1 MFRFLS
7 PIIYV
12 DVNVHVQ
19 LTWLLWSIHCRA
31 FAVVASAL
39 GIPSL
44 LPFLK
49 AVCRSKK
56 SWQARHTGIK
66 IVQQIA
72 ILMGCAILPHLRNLV
87 EIIEHGKRGCTED
100 FKIESSKEWLT
111 QYIALCSTKFL
122 DSLISFNYLK
132 LSYPHLLCSISNS
145 FLLDSTNKIVKVS
158 YIYQRD
164 HI

>member
-1 MFRFLS
+1 MKLSLEHLGEKGFLQIFYINTCL
-7 PIIYV
+7 PAA
-12 DVNVHVQ
+12 VHVAFSLEQTSLLINLLIQ
-19 LTWLLWSIHCRA
+19 LFQKYHLPNQNNVNCWAKINFLGISLKLFFYICSPTHHFLCCFVSYRA

-87 EIIEHGKRGCTED
+87 EIIEHGKA
-100 FKIESSKEWLT
+100 
-111 QYIALCSTKFL
+111 IA
-122 DSLISFNYLK
+122 
-132 LSYPHLLCSISNS
+132 
-145 FLLDSTNKIVKVS
+145 
-158 YIYQRD
+158 
-164 HI
+164 

>member
-1 MFRFLS
+1 MLIQCFQNDVDCWGKVNFLVVS
-7 PIIYV
+7 LKLFLISAR
-12 DVNVHVQ
+12 Q
-19 LTWLLWSIHCRA
+19 LTIFRTVFVSYRA

-87 EIIEHGKRGCTED
+87 EIIEHGKA
-100 FKIESSKEWLT
+100 
-111 QYIALCSTKFL
+111 IA
-122 DSLISFNYLK
+122 
-132 LSYPHLLCSISNS
+132 
-145 FLLDSTNKIVKVS
+145 
-158 YIYQRD
+158 
-164 HI
+164 